1 MAVNK
6 PTQIEPS
13 NDDDGKP
20 KRASLLERAS
30 GTFGFDRL
38 IPAAVPAKLDSDKAK
53 KFAPRRT
60 IEVTPTPAP
69 APVPQR
75 RASDAHTSTVPEPAV
90 VPPADVEPDRPVV
103 AFTGPKR
110 EIVRAMLREQGLI
123 DPDGGAGIKD

>member
-38 IPAAVPAKLDSDKAK
+38 IPAAVPAKVDSDKAK
-53 KFAPRRT
+53 KFAPRRRDT
-60 IEVTPTPAP
+60 GALGDSLLSQAGGGMQT
-69 APVPQR
+69 
-75 RASDAHTSTVPEPAV
+75 
-90 VPPADVEPDRPVV
+90 ADGRPL
-103 AFTGPKR
+103 PK
-110 EIVRAMLREQGLI
+110 V
-123 DPDGGAGIKD
+123 